1 MHFIDEGTLY
11 HTGAPGGR
19 SVEEQIR
26 LFEDCWLQWAGP
38 CELLYLD
45 PSGEY
50 VDDTWASFLQ
60 RENIVTSMSAGE
72 SHWQLGR
79 CERHGAIIK
88 NMLTRMDAKTPIE
101 TNEKFRRCLRQVFGA
116 KNSLSRVGGFTP
128 EQALLGKARSIPGSL
143 MSKMPEA
150 MLLPIVTPLRVSS
163 LGEVYSGE
171 SRRGRVSL
179 QQITIA
185 VFGGHFSGEPD
196 PIE

>member
-1 MHFIDEGTLY
+1 M
-11 HTGAPGGR
+11 
-19 SVEEQIR
+19 
-26 LFEDCWLQWAGP
+26 
-38 CELLYLD
+38 
-45 PSGEY
+45 
-50 VDDTWASFLQ
+50 
-60 RENIVTSMSAGE
+60 
-72 SHWQLGR
+72 
-79 CERHGAIIK
+79 
-88 NMLTRMDAKTPIE
+88 
-101 TNEKFRRCLRQVFGA
+101 FGA

-185 VFGGHFSGEPD
+185 VFGGHFSGDPD